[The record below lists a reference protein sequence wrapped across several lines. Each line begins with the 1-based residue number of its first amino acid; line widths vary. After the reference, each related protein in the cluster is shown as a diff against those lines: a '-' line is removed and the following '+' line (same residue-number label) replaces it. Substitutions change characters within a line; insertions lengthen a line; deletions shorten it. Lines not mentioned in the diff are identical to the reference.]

1 MLYFYM
7 TTQLRV
13 IVSYDLLIV
22 WMRYQLVR
30 IIVSVCGFTHV
41 TQSGT

>member
-1 MLYFYM
+1 MLCFYR

-30 IIVSVCGFTHV
+30 IIVYACGFTHV